1 MKPRICANPKCSR
14 TYEPNVVWQA
24 YCKNGCRVTT
34 FLRAKRA
41 EQKKLREEA
50 AK

>member
-24 YCKNGCRVTT
+24 YCRDACRVTT
-34 FLRAKRA
+34 FLRTKRA
-41 EQKKLREEA
+41 ELKKLKEVKA
-50 AK
+50 